1 VDPRLH
7 PLRSSGRRVW
17 VRTVQPD
24 DVPAYRAAVQQSA
37 ERVSVWNPVNPDDI
51 TWHLER
57 QSEEH
62 RTFLIH
68 AVDPDGS
75 HGIVGKVNV
84 TNVVRGRFQNGV
96 LGYDSYDPYAGRG
109 LFAEGLRQ
117 IINLAFTPSPQGMGL
132 HRLEANVRPGN
143 SASAG
148 LLRSLGFRR
157 EGFVRDMLWLP
168 SADGAAWRD
177 HVVHAVTRE
186 EWPSSAYAPHRSQR
200 IVLLVNGVPGSG
212 KSTLAPRLAAELG
225 VPVFSKD
232 VIKETIFDHLDP
244 GLRHRLQGTGGAGS
258 PLGAGASEVLW
269 QLLTTSPVGA
279 VLENI
284 WWAGDQ
290 QRAMDGLRRAGFD
303 PGRVP
308 HVWCDVPIAT
318 ARRRHEERVAAGQR
332 HPVHGGDD
340 HAQRDLDWEWI
351 ARNGSAFDFGLRIDV
366 DTSHPVDAR
375 TVTRA
380 ALRAQQMFAR

>member
-1 VDPRLH
+1 M
-7 PLRSSGRRVW
+7 
-17 VRTVQPD
+17 RTVQPD
-24 DVPAYRAAVQQSA
+24 DIAAYRAAVQQSA
-37 ERVSVWNPVNPDDI
+37 ARVSVWNPVNPDDI
-51 TWHLER
+51 TWHLDR

-68 AVDPDGS
+68 AADPDGS

-96 LGYDSYDPYAGRG
+96 LGYDAYDPYAGRG

-168 SADGAAWRD
+168 GPDGAAWRD

-186 EWPSSAYAPHRSQR
+186 EWPTSAYAPHRNPR
-200 IVLLVNGVPGSG
+200 IVLLVNGIPGSG

-225 VPVFSKD
+225 VPLFAKD
-232 VIKETIFDHLDP
+232 VVKETIFDQLEP
-244 GLRHRLQGTGGAGS
+244 ALRQSLQGTGGAGS

-269 QLLTTSPVGA
+269 QMLRASPVGG
-279 VLENI
+279 VVENI
-284 WWAGDQ
+284 WWADDHQ
-290 QRAMDGLRRAGFD
+290 LAMDGLRRAGFD
-303 PGRVP
+303 PVTTP
-308 HVWCDVPIAT
+308 HVWCEVPIDT
-318 ARRRHEERVAAGQR
+318 ARRRHEERVAAGAR
-332 HPVHGGDD
+332 HAVHGRDAGV
-340 HAQRDLDWEWI
+340 QRDLDWDWI
-351 ARNGSAFDFGLRIDV
+351 ACNGSAFPFGLRIDI
-366 DTSHPVDAR
+366 DTSRPVDAR
-375 TVTRA
+375 TVARA
-380 ALRAQQMFAR
+380 ALQAQQMFAR